1 MPSLASK
8 APYNPIVLRALVAQ
22 VPGMSQGEIAR
33 LTGYSKSAINLALSS
48 GVLPG
53 RDERGREKFRA
64 VVDEYV
70 ASSTEARRWLDTL
83 KVQGPDIWE
92 RAQKFGLSVGKQTM
106 PVDLGARAQA
116 GHARGR
122 AALVLADP
130 AQIENQEEVEMLS
143 QEALRHFKL
152 FRSPFTGDIRDVG
165 DIYMSDEHR
174 YIEAAALDAA
184 RHGGFLA
191 IVGEVG
197 SGKSTIRKKVVA
209 ELQKDETVRI
219 IYPRIVDKTLVTSA
233 HIMDAIVA
241 DLSDETAKLRHEAKA
256 RQVERILLSHSKAGC
271 QACLMIEEAH
281 DLTVRTLKLLKRIYE
296 IEDGYKKCISI
307 ILIGQPELG
316 LLFDEGSH
324 YDMREVIRR
333 CQVARIAGLNGNLAD
348 YLALKF
354 RRAGAEMG
362 KVISSEALEA
372 LSKRLMDT
380 DTRGR
385 KVSRAYPLTVNLY
398 VTRAMNLAAEM
409 GEPIVSAEVINQL

>member
-1 MPSLASK
+1 MPTLASK
-8 APYNPIVLRALVAQ
+8 APYNPILLRALVAQ
-22 VPGMSQGEIAR
+22 APGMSQGEIAR
-33 LTGYSKSAINLALSS
+33 ITGYSKTTVNLALSS
-48 GVLPG
+48 GLFPG
-53 RDERGREKFRA
+53 GDDASRAKFRA
-64 VVDEYV
+64 AVERYV
-70 ASSTEARRWLDTL
+70 SSSVTAMEWLAARGATL
-83 KVQGPDIWE
+83 TGIWE
-92 RAQKFGLSVGKQTM
+92 RAEKFGLTIGKQTM
-106 PVDLGARAQA
+106 PVDLGALARA

-130 AQIENQEEVEMLS
+130 AAIENHEEVEMLS
-143 QEALRHFKL
+143 QEALKHFRL

-219 IYPRIVDKTLVTSA
+219 VYPRIIDKTLVTSQ

-241 DLSDETAKLRHEAKA
+241 DLSDEKPRMRHEAKA

-333 CQVARIAGLNGNLAD
+333 CQVARIAGLNGNLAE
-348 YLALKF
+348 YLSLKF
-354 RRAGAEMG
+354 RRAGADMN
-362 KVISSEALEA
+362 KVISADALEA
-372 LSKRLMDT
+372 LGRRLMDT

-409 GEPIVSAEVINQL
+409 GEPLVSAEVINQL